1 MTYNLR
7 SIMKRAHE
15 IRKMFAK
22 MNYTMGQT
30 LRMAWQEAKC
40 NAKLSDQDRLYL
52 LHMKDRWD
60 NSDYEL
66 ARELERKIRA
76 KAA

>member
-1 MTYNLR
+1 MKYNLS

-15 IRKMFAK
+15 IRKMFVK
-22 MNYTMGQT
+22 MNYTMAQA
-30 LRMAWQEAKC
+30 LRMSWQEAKY
-40 NAKLSDQDRLYL
+40 NAKLSDQDRLFL

-60 NSDYEL
+60 NSDYDL
-66 ARELERKIRA
+66 ARDLERKIRA